1 MKNFN
6 TGFIMLVLRSYM
18 WLHGCHL
25 TTGGL
30 VGLGVTALRVF
41 ISVCMTTALS
51 ESVEGEMS
59 KEKISYVTGPASD
72 PVPLALQS
80 PGLPE
85 RVRQKRDMMGREKI
99 VK

>member
-1 MKNFN
+1 
-6 TGFIMLVLRSYM
+6 
-18 WLHGCHL
+18 
-25 TTGGL
+25 
-30 VGLGVTALRVF
+30 
-41 ISVCMTTALS
+41 MTTALS

-59 KEKISYVTGPASD
+59 IEKISYVTRPASD